1 MKTNYTRTALTCIF
15 TLFVGFI
22 AFAGEIRDYGSST
35 AYNVRRQD
43 TLRIVSGRFT
53 GGISSFHE
61 EAVIVVSSGAVFSPN
76 YFDNPKGRIFN
87 YGNMKLPYTTFGNGV
102 GVENFGIVDA
112 DGLTLNNGAS
122 WSNKQNAVTN
132 ITYGLT
138 MNGTTVLANEG
149 TLSVGSAIQLNTQ
162 SVFTNTGKMTAGG
175 ALNVNIGTSLI
186 NEGTIATIGAIA
198 VNESKVFNNKNT
210 ITTKSTFTLNTG
222 TYENTGVIQPD
233 GALVINSNVT
243 FTNRCKMI
251 TSGGLTNNGTI
262 NNQGM
267 VWVGKTG
274 TNKDFLTNNGS
285 GVINNSGNAVIRS
298 VDFTNYGTIN
308 GNAKLYFEGKTL
320 GSGTFGTS
328 AYTTD
333 SLLVYDVTR
342 TNPTRIFDEGWA
354 TIHPNTVYRVFE
366 KPDSMAKTAGCSNL
380 VSLSQ
385 ALPVHFTS
393 FHASVQK
400 NVPQL
405 TWTAMYE
412 PGMRFEIERSTNGKN
427 FAQVASVYSNETAS
441 YQYKDAATTSGVV
454 YYRIK
459 GLSLDGDVKF
469 TEVKTVKLVAA
480 EQQSFNVYPN
490 PTQSVA
496 TLSYAAKQGEKIQIV
511 VRDANGK
518 MVASKVWTVTAGS
531 NQHQLT
537 EISAQSAGVY
547 FVEMTNTMGM
557 KTVSQLVKM

>member
-22 AFAGEIRDYGSST
+22 ALAGEIRDFGSNT
-35 AYNVRRQD
+35 TYNINRKD

-53 GGISSFHE
+53 GNISSFHE
-61 EAVIVVSSGAVFSPN
+61 DGVIVVSSGAVFNPN
-76 YFDNPKGRIFN
+76 SITNPKGRIFN

-102 GVENFGIVDA
+102 RVENFGIVDA
-112 DGLTLNNGAS
+112 DGLTLNDGAS
-122 WSNKQNAVTN
+122 WSNKQNSVTS
-132 ITYGLT
+132 ITNGLT
-138 MNGTTVLANEG
+138 LNGTTVLANEG

-267 VWVGKTG
+267 LWVGKTG
-274 TNKDFLTNNGS
+274 TNKDFLTNNGT
-285 GVINNSGNAVIRS
+285 INNSGRAVIRS
-298 VDFTNYGTIN
+298 VDFTNYGSIN
-308 GNAKLYFEGKTL
+308 GDAQLYFEGKTV
-320 GSGTFGTS
+320 GGGTFGKS
-328 AYTTD
+328 GATTD

-342 TNPTRIFDEGWA
+342 TSPSRIFDEGWG
-354 TIHPNTVYRVFE
+354 TIHANTVYRIFE

-393 FHASVQK
+393 FQASVQK

-441 YQYKDAATTSGVV
+441 YQYKDAATTTGVV

-469 TEVKTVKLVAA
+469 TEVKTVKLAA
-480 EQQSFNVYPN
+480 SEQKSFNVYPN

-496 TLSYAAKQGEKIQIV
+496 TLSYAAKQAEKVQII

-518 MVASKVWTVTAGS
+518 MVASKMWTVTAGS

-537 EISAQSAGVY
+537 EISDQSAGVY
-547 FVEMTNTMGM
+547 FVELTNIMGM

>member
-22 AFAGEIRDYGSST
+22 ALAGEIRDFGSNT
-35 AYNVRRQD
+35 TYNINRKD

-53 GGISSFHE
+53 GGLNSFHE
-61 EAVIVVSSGAVFSPN
+61 EAVIVVSSGAAFSPSYIN
-76 YFDNPKGRIFN
+76 NAKGRFFN
-87 YGNMKLPYTTFGNGV
+87 YGHMKLPYVNYGGNV
-102 GVENFGIVDA
+102 LVENFGIIDA
-112 DGLTLNNGAS
+112 DGVALNDNAT
-122 WSNKQNAVTN
+122 WINHQNAVTS
-132 ITYGLT
+132 ITGGLNLNANNT
-138 MNGTTVLANEG
+138 LTNEG
-149 TLSVGSAIQLNTQ
+149 TFSIGGGMEINGN
-162 SVFTNTGKMTAGG
+162 SVFTNTNKLTVGG
-175 ALNVNIGTSLI
+175 SLNVNGTTLL
-186 NEGTIATIGAIA
+186 NEGNIATVGAI
-198 VNESKVFNNKNT
+198 NLNGSRMFSNKNT
-210 ITTKSTFTLNTG
+210 ITTRSNFTLNG
-222 TYENTGVIQPD
+222 GSFENTGVIQPD
-233 GALVINSNVT
+233 GTLVFNSGVT
-243 FTNRCKMI
+243 YTNKCKMI
-251 TSGGLTNNGTI
+251 SNGGLTNNGTI
-262 NNQGM
+262 NNQGLL
-267 VWVGKTG
+267 WVGKTN
-274 TNKDFLTNNGS
+274 TSADHLTNNGT
-285 GVINNSGNAVIRS
+285 INNSGSAVIRS
-298 VDFTNYGTIN
+298 VDFTNWGTMTGN
-308 GNAKLYFEGKTL
+308 GKLYLEGKTI
-320 GSGTFGTS
+320 GGGIIGTS
-328 AYTTD
+328 GFTTD

-342 TNPTRIFDEGWA
+342 TNPTRVFDEGWGTVYA
-354 TIHPNTVYRVFE
+354 NTVYRVFA
-366 KPDSMAKTAGCSNL
+366 KPDTLQKMSGCSNL

-393 FHASVQK
+393 FQASVQK

-441 YQYKDAATTSGVV
+441 YQYKDAAITTGVV

-469 TEVKTVKLVAA
+469 TEVKTVKLAA
-480 EQQSFNVYPN
+480 SEQQSFNVYPN

-496 TLSYAAKQGEKIQIV
+496 TLSYAAKQAEKVQII

-518 MVASKVWTVTAGS
+518 MVASKMWTVTAGS

-547 FVEMTNTMGM
+547 FVELTNTMGM